1 MHRSRSSS
9 AIVCA
14 VTCATGA
21 TCSAQTFTDQTAA
34 AGLTCA
40 HVRDLASDPQVMA
53 AGGAVGDFNRDGH
66 QDLFVLGG
74 WGNPDRMF
82 INNGDGTFT
91 EAGASWGVDRVHRG
105 LAVAVG
111 DIDGDGWLDLY
122 VTTEPGGGPSA
133 NSLYHNNG
141 DGTFT
146 DVAAAAGVA
155 TPSLGHSGGWG
166 AAFGDY
172 DLDGDLDLAV
182 ADWLNP
188 ATGNRLFRNNGDST
202 FTDVTA
208 AATGTALAARQG
220 FSPRFCDMNGDGWPD
235 LLWVSDFGRSAYLV
249 NNGDGT
255 FFEQTAAANVGLDGN
270 GMGTSVGDFNGD
282 GRPDWFVTSIY
293 SPQPQPNQPGTG
305 NMLYLN
311 KGDHVFTESGVAA
324 GVVDGGWGWGSVAV
338 DFDQDGRVDLAHTN
352 GWPDPEFEN
361 DPTKVFRNTTLNGV
375 ASFQQIAP
383 ACGVTH
389 TGQGRGMLNFDYDG
403 DGAQDIVIF
412 TNDGDLVLYRTEP
425 PANTHWLRLF
435 FSTVGAPG
443 LAPDGYG
450 VHVIATTAGI
460 AQHRWVCGGSNFLS
474 QSELSAHFGL
484 GASSVV
490 DELRIRWPDGR
501 EHVWTNVA
509 ADQAITIPV
518 CVADFNQ
525 DGAVSVSDIFT
536 FLGAWFAGSGDV
548 DLSGTSTVPDI
559 FAFLVRWFAGC

>member
-1 MHRSRSSS
+1 MPSRRSSS

-14 VTCATGA
+14 VACGIGA
-21 TCSAQTFTDQTAA
+21 TCSAQTFTNQTAA
-34 AGLTCA
+34 AGLTCV

-74 WGNPDRMF
+74 WGNADRLF
-82 INNGDGTFT
+82 INNGDGTFS

-111 DIDGDGWLDLY
+111 DVDGDGWPDLY
-122 VTTEPGGGPSA
+122 VTTEPGGGPSGNA
-133 NSLYHNNG
+133 LFRNNG

-146 DVAAAAGVA
+146 DIAVAAGVDR
-155 TPSLGHSGGWG
+155 PSLGLSGGWG

-188 ATGNRLFRNNGDST
+188 ATGNRLFRNDGDGT
-202 FTDVTA
+202 FTDVTD
-208 AATGTALAARQG
+208 AATGSGLAARQG

-235 LLWVSDFGRSAYLV
+235 LLWVSDFGRSAYLS

-255 FFEQTAAANVGLDGN
+255 FSERTAAAGAGLDGN
-270 GMGTSVGDFNGD
+270 GMGTCIGDFNGD
-282 GRPDWFVTSIY
+282 GLPDWFVSSIY
-293 SPQPQPNQPGTG
+293 SLDPQPNQPGTG
-305 NMLYLN
+305 NMLYIN

-338 DFDQDGRVDLAHTN
+338 DFDHDGRVDIAHTN

-361 DPTKVFRNTTLNGV
+361 DQSKVFRNTTVGGV
-375 ASFQQIAP
+375 ASFEQIAP
-383 ACGVTH
+383 ACGVNH
-389 TGQGRGMLNFDYDG
+389 TGQGRGMVNFDYDQNG
-403 DGAQDIVIF
+403 SQDVVIF

-425 PANTHWLRLF
+425 PAGTHFLRLF
-435 FSTVGAPG
+435 FSTNASPQ
-443 LAPDGYG
+443 LAPDGHG
-450 VHVIATTAGI
+450 VHVTATIGGV
-460 AQHRWVCGGSNFLS
+460 AQHRWICGGSNFLS

-484 GASSVV
+484 GSAEFV
-490 DELRIRWPDGR
+490 DELRVRWPDGR
-501 EHVWTNVA
+501 TDVWHDVA
-509 ADQAITIPV
+509 ADRTLVIRSCT
-518 CVADFNQ
+518 ADFDD
-525 DGAVSVSDIFT
+525 DGTVAVSDIFS
-536 FLGAWFAGSGDV
+536 FLGAWFAGDGDI

-559 FAFLVRWFAGC
+559 FAFLSRWFEGC